1 MLLGA
6 CLLDF
11 CEIRGALHTT
21 ACSKHSVCAVLIP
34 RNASVRRCLENH
46 RASRCRRES
55 GAQPPPRVY
64 KYPQRS
70 FRSSMRRDR
79 LCLYIGIALALTWA
93 TTLTAMVASLL
104 MEQREHSAA
113 LGLICSRRRR
123 GLFRMIPFGKRRG
136 ACDSEDDDPSLPP
149 ALQKALPFLKPLKR
163 KLIRLPVIG
172 AGAAYILQTLPVTA
186 PYLHFVGISLT
197 RYVMPVAKKIE
208 ALFLLLKLSKDGKA
222 LGLVKH
228 LRDALRWLLRGS
240 NRPALDAKI
249 RSHGVTVATSARP
262 ARP

>member
-1 MLLGA
+1 
-6 CLLDF
+6 
-11 CEIRGALHTT
+11 
-21 ACSKHSVCAVLIP
+21 
-34 RNASVRRCLENH
+34 
-46 RASRCRRES
+46 
-55 GAQPPPRVY
+55 
-64 KYPQRS
+64 
-70 FRSSMRRDR
+70 MRRDR

-93 TTLTAMVASLL
+93 ITLTAMVASLL
-104 MEQREHSAA
+104 IEQREHSAA
-113 LGLICSRRRR
+113 LGLLCSRRRR
-123 GLFRMIPFGKRRG
+123 GLFRMVPWKRRG
-136 ACDSEDDDPSLPP
+136 ACNTEDDDPSLPP

-186 PYLHFVGISLT
+186 PYLHFVGVSLT

-249 RSHGVTVATSARP
+249 RSYGVTVATSARP